1 MGFIRS
7 LHKMTRLGVVP
18 RGIRF
23 DGLKLSFGGG
33 FSYEI

>member
-7 LHKMTRLGVVP
+7 LHKMTRLGALHK
-18 RGIRF
+18 GIRF
-23 DGLKLSFGGG
+23 DGPKPRFWGG